1 MTLEVTVRNN
11 NVKTALRI
19 LKKKLEQDGMM
30 MEIRERQHYKKPSQ
44 KKREAKKASIQRT
57 RNIKRKV
64 RRAFKGKT
72 NSKTYRL
79 LCN

>member
-30 MEIRERQHYKKPSQ
+30 MELRERQHYKKPSQ

-57 RNIKRKV
+57 RKREKE
-64 RRAFKGKT
+64 RRRDED
-72 NSKTYRL
+72 Y
-79 LCN
+79 

>member
-57 RNIKRKV
+57 RKREKE
-64 RRAFKGKT
+64 RRRDED
-72 NSKTYRL
+72 Y
-79 LCN
+79 

>member
-57 RNIKRKV
+57 RNIKP
-64 RRAFKGKT
+64 
-72 NSKTYRL
+72 SI
-79 LCN
+79 CNGR

>member
-44 KKREAKKASIQRT
+44 KKREAKKASIQRA
-57 RNIKRKV
+57 RKREKE
-64 RRAFKGKT
+64 RRRDED
-72 NSKTYRL
+72 Y
-79 LCN
+79 

>member
-30 MEIRERQHYKKPSQ
+30 IEIRERQHYKKPSQ

-57 RNIKRKV
+57 RKREKE
-64 RRAFKGKT
+64 RRRDED
-72 NSKTYRL
+72 Y
-79 LCN
+79 

>member
-44 KKREAKKASIQRT
+44 KKREAKKASI
-57 RNIKRKV
+57 
-64 RRAFKGKT
+64 RRARKREAERRRDEDF
-72 NSKTYRL
+72 
-79 LCN
+79 

>member
-30 MEIRERQHYKKPSQ
+30 MELRERQHYKKPSQ
-44 KKREAKKASIQRT
+44 KKREAKKASI
-57 RNIKRKV
+57 
-64 RRAFKGKT
+64 RRARKREAERRRDEDF
-72 NSKTYRL
+72 
-79 LCN
+79 

>member
-57 RNIKRKV
+57 RKRI
-64 RRAFKGKT
+64 R
-72 NSKTYRL
+72 YR
-79 LCN
+79 

>member
-30 MEIRERQHYKKPSQ
+30 MELRERQHYKKPSQ
-44 KKREAKKASIQRT
+44 KKREAKKASI
-57 RNIKRKV
+57 
-64 RRAFKGKT
+64 RRARKREAERRRDED
-72 NSKTYRL
+72 Y
-79 LCN
+79 

>member
-1 MTLEVTVRNN
+1 MEVTVRNN

-57 RNIKRKV
+57 RKREKE
-64 RRAFKGKT
+64 RRRDED
-72 NSKTYRL
+72 Y
-79 LCN
+79 